1 MKTYFSNRLTNFIL
15 ALLTLSA
22 TLGLFIYMG
31 NADKTKRSASS
42 SNFSQTDS
50 LETQH
55 FQMKESQTVP
65 VIPLPASELSSG
77 KAKPTITT
85 EWDVKGW
92 KLNCKIEPLLNS
104 HEKGKVVFR
113 IKINENGRLVA
124 IEPLNNLSNLSEE
137 NIQSFKTTMEL
148 EIESCLERK
157 NVKVEPIST
166 GTVSFF
172 VNPL

>member
-1 MKTYFSNRLTNFIL
+1 MKTYFSNKLLHFIL
-15 ALLTLSA
+15 ALFTLSA
-22 TLGLFIYMG
+22 TLGVFIYMG
-31 NADKTKRSASS
+31 NRGGEKPSLAGTS
-42 SNFSQTDS
+42 SQTDS
-50 LETQH
+50 LEAQY
-55 FQMKESQTVP
+55 FQIKELQ
-65 VIPLPASELSSG
+65 PATLAAPAATLSPSNS
-77 KAKPTITT
+77 KPSILT

-92 KLNCKIEPLLNS
+92 KLNCDIEPLLNS

-113 IKINENGRLVA
+113 VKINENGRLVA
-124 IEPLNNLSNLSEE
+124 VEPLSNLSNLSEE

-157 NVKVEPIST
+157 NVKVEPISN

>member
-1 MKTYFSNRLTNFIL
+1 MKTYFSNKLFHFIL
-15 ALLTLSA
+15 ALFALSV
-22 TLGLFIYMG
+22 TLGGFIYVG
-31 NADKTKRSASS
+31 KENKNTSLQT
-42 SNFSQTDS
+42 SNPQSDS

-55 FQMKESQTVP
+55 YQVKET
-65 VIPLPASELSSG
+65 LPAPTVAAPAAALSQ
-77 KAKPTITT
+77 KASKPAIVT

-92 KLNCKIEPLLNS
+92 KLNCSIEPLLNS

-113 IKINENGRLVA
+113 VKINENGRLVA
-124 IEPLNNLSNLSEE
+124 VEPLNNISNLSEE

-148 EIESCLERK
+148 EIESCIERK
-157 NVKVEPIST
+157 NVKVEPISN